1 MTTTACHEPI
11 PAAALKSRPQPELPR
26 PQSSLPSGSSR
37 YPCPHRS
44 RLILAFAIALSLAVH
59 LGLFFGI
66 GRPKPKIARPVESN
80 LVALTFVMP
89 QLKELEEPEAA
100 PNEDAAVKPDLGMPA
115 PMQADLPQ
123 IPLPTDFVQQLDFSS
138 LIEKPDL
145 SMSKVW
151 TIPENIRRGSKPGE
165 GMGNIFNLADL
176 DRVPEPVVQPAPTFP
191 VALRRE
197 VSKAT
202 VVVEF
207 IVDIQGRV
215 SNAFMVESTHTGFDE
230 AAVTGVQKWR
240 FRAGVRGGKKVNTRM
255 RVPIVFTIV
264 DSVD

>member
-1 MTTTACHEPI
+1 MI
-11 PAAALKSRPQPELPR
+11 P
-26 PQSSLPSGSSR
+26 
-37 YPCPHRS
+37 
-44 RLILAFAIALSLAVH
+44 AFAIALSLGIHV
-59 LGLFFGI
+59 GLFFGM
-66 GRPKPKIARPVESN
+66 GRPKPKVVRPVESN
-80 LVALTFVMP
+80 LISLTFVMP

-100 PNEDAAVKPDLGMPA
+100 PSEEAAIKPDLGLPT

-145 SMSKVW
+145 SMAKVW
-151 TIPENIRRGSKPGE
+151 TIPENIRRGSKPSE

-176 DRVPEPVVQPAPTFP
+176 DRVPQPIVQPAPTFP

-215 SNAFMVESTHTGFDE
+215 SNAFMVESTHPGFDE

-240 FRAGVRGGKKVNTRM
+240 FRAGVRGGMKVNTRM
-255 RVPIVFTIV
+255 RVPIIFKIV
-264 DSVD
+264 DDVD